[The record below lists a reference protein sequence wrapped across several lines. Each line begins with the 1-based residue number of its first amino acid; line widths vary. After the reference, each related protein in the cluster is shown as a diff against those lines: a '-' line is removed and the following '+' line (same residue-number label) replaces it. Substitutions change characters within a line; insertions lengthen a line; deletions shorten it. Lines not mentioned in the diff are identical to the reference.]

1 MKKCYSCGETK
12 PKSEFARCKTK
23 KDGLQSNCKHC
34 RKEWY
39 QNNKEKIQNTQYL
52 YKFGITSEEYNVKL
66 LKQNFC
72 CAICGK
78 HMAYNKRRL
87 VVDHCHTTNKIRD
100 LLCDNCNVL
109 LGHAKDDI
117 EILQKAISYLKEHNE

>member
-1 MKKCYSCGETK
+1 MKKCYSCGKTK
-12 PKSEFARCKTK
+12 PKLEFAKCKTK
-23 KDGLQSNCKHC
+23 KDGLQSNCKCC

-39 QNNKEKIQNTQYL
+39 QNNKEKVKNSHYK
-52 YKFGITSEEYNVKL
+52 YKFGISSEEYNSKL

-78 HMAYNKRRL
+78 HTTDNKRRL
-87 VVDHCHTTNKIRD
+87 VVDHCHATKKVRD